1 MNLTSTQYDPSRAQ
15 ARQTLIAHKL
25 ARAISEH
32 GLQVHYQ
39 PEMDMGQQQVVSF
52 EALCRWHDP
61 ELNQVAPD
69 EFIAVAEAR
78 GQIVALGAEILR
90 MVLADLPH
98 ILGRW
103 PKARVAINVSGLEL
117 AQADFAAQFLAMVDR
132 SQAAFSNHLEL
143 EITESVFHHDVP
155 TLQHNLQAL
164 KARGI
169 TVAMD
174 DFGTGQSSLSRLHTL
189 PFDKIKMDRSFV
201 LALGDPMVQAI
212 VKAMVDLTQR
222 FGRTLVAEGVETPE
236 QLRTLQSLGYVL
248 AQGYLISP
256 PRPLAGLLTWPH

>member
-1 MNLTSTQYDPSRAQ
+1 MNPSTSQFDPSRAQ
-15 ARQTLIAHKL
+15 ARQALIAHKL
-25 ARAISEH
+25 TRAISDH

-39 PEMDMGQQQVVSF
+39 PEMDVVQKQVVSF

-98 ILGRW
+98 ILARW
-103 PKARVAINVSGLEL
+103 PQARVAINVSGLEL
-117 AQADFAAQFLAMVDR
+117 AQPDFALQFLATVER
-132 SQAAFSNHLEL
+132 SQPAYLNHLEL

-155 TLQHNLQAL
+155 TLQHNLQTL
-164 KARGI
+164 KARGV

-189 PFDKIKMDRSFV
+189 PFEKIKMDRSFV
-201 LALGDPMVQAI
+201 QALDEPMVQAI
-212 VKAMVDLTQR
+212 VQAMVDLTQR

-236 QLRTLQSLGYVL
+236 QMRTLQSLGDVL

-256 PRPLAGLLTWPH
+256 PKPLASLLNGSA

>member
-90 MVLADLPH
+90 MVLADLPQ
-98 ILGRW
+98 ILARW
-103 PKARVAINVSGLEL
+103 PQARVAINVSGLEL
-117 AQADFAAQFLAMVDR
+117 AQADFAAQFLATVDR
-132 SQAAFSNHLEL
+132 VQAAYAHHLEL

-155 TLQHNLQAL
+155 TLQHNLQVL
-164 KARGI
+164 KSRGI

-201 LALGDPMVQAI
+201 LALGDPMAQAI
-212 VKAMVDLTQR
+212 VKAMVELTQR

-236 QLRTLQSLGYVL
+236 QLSTLQSLGYVL
-248 AQGYLISP
+248 AQGYLISA
-256 PRPLAGLLTWPH
+256 PRPLASLLTWSH

>member
-1 MNLTSTQYDPSRAQ
+1 MNPSTSQFDPSRAQ

-25 ARAISEH
+25 TRAISDH

-39 PEMDMGQQQVVSF
+39 PEMDLVQQQVVSF

-98 ILGRW
+98 ILARW
-103 PKARVAINVSGLEL
+103 PQARVAINVSGLEL
-117 AQADFAAQFLAMVDR
+117 AQPDFALQFLATVQR
-132 SQAAFSNHLEL
+132 SQTAFLNHLEL

-155 TLQHNLQAL
+155 TLQHNLQML

-201 LALGDPMVQAI
+201 QALDEPMVQAI
-212 VKAMVDLTQR
+212 VQAMVDLTQR
-222 FGRTLVAEGVETPE
+222 FGRILVAEGVETPE
-236 QLRTLQSLGYVL
+236 QMLTLQSLGDVL

-256 PRPLAGLLTWPH
+256 PKPLTSLLNWSA